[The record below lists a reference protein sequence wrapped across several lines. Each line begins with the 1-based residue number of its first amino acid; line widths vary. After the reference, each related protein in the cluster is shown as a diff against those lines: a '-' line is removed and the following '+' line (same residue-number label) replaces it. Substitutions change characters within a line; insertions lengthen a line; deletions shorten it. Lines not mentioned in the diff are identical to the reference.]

1 MHQYTGAKD
10 GMRCSKADMG
20 PKTVAKHIRSLMK
33 IPRKEK
39 NLKFGMD
46 MFEKRQLSQGFT
58 LDRGN
63 VHISCNMGTLT
74 SEPFSLL

>member
-39 NLKFGMD
+39 ILEFGMD
-46 MFEKRQLSQGFT
+46 MFEK
-58 LDRGN
+58 D
-63 VHISCNMGTLT
+63 SCPKVLLLT
-74 SEPFSLL
+74 AVMYIYLVTWEH